1 MTVNSNAGKT
11 KYFDEWASD
20 KSPFLASA
28 CLSLASCSDDCLEI
42 LRKLKS
48 GERIEGDIQ
57 LPPTQKWLGLYR
69 NHRKL
74 YNGFVT
80 AFRSLNDECAK
91 LIDFYELIINAF
103 HQIGKM
109 TKEEFKDQIKKVPPE
124 ELQKETENVRKAFN
138 EYNQFIMEDDVGGK
152 SDKHQITDTEE
163 KKKIR
168 RFLQTPEVMF
178 YLRVWVPCVFLY
190 GIYPPHLLMK
200 ARHGDEDAL
209 EKLLR
214 LDKSVIDD
222 PKIMEIF
229 HQSAVAKQRSKMS
242 LMTQAMQ
249 RAPKVKLNLQTIKYS
264 IAGLISIISIALG
277 QKLQTVEI
285 NRLFDAIACDTGK
298 GVIDEDLS
306 VSPETFEKAVQRA
319 RSFWQVIP
327 RRTKNN

>member
-1 MTVNSNAGKT
+1 MTVNSNTGKT
-11 KYFDEWASD
+11 KHFDEWASD

-28 CLSLASCSDDCLEI
+28 CLSLASSADDCLEI
-42 LRKLKS
+42 LGKLKS
-48 GERIEGDIQ
+48 GERIEGYIQ
-57 LPPTQKWLGLYR
+57 LPLTKEWLGLYR

-74 YNGFVT
+74 YKGFVS

-91 LIDFYELIINAF
+91 LIDFYELIINVF

-124 ELQKETENVRKAFN
+124 ELQKETENVRKAFS
-138 EYNQFIMEDDVGGK
+138 EFNQFLMEDDEGGE
-152 SDKHQITDTEE
+152 SDEHKIADAEE
-163 KKKIR
+163 KKKGR

-178 YLRVWVPCVFLY
+178 YFRVWIPCILIY

-214 LDKSVIDD
+214 LDKSVIDN

-229 HQSAVAKQRSKMS
+229 HQAAVAKQRSKMS

-249 RAPKVKLNLQTIKYS
+249 RTPKVKLSLQTIKYN

-298 GVIDEDLS
+298 GAIDEDLS

-319 RSFWQVIP
+319 RSFWQVIH
-327 RRTKNN
+327 RRTNDS